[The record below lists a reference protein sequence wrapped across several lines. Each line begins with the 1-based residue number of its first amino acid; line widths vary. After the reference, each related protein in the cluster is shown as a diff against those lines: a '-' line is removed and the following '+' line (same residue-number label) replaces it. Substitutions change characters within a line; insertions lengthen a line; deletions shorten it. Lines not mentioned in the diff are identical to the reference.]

1 MKMVDQRKIGIVG
14 AGGRMGQMLVR
25 VVAETDGCVLAGASE
40 VTGSVHLG
48 ADPGV
53 LAGVGDSGI
62 TITDDTAE
70 LFASVDAVIDFTV
83 PAATAA
89 HAAMAAEAGCALIA
103 GTTGLEAEHRA
114 ALDAAA
120 SRVPVVWASNMS
132 SGVNLLFALTEQ
144 VARALDPDFDIEIVE
159 MHHKHK
165 VDAPSGTA
173 LSLGEAAARGRGV
186 DFDSEK
192 LLSREGITGER
203 QRGNIGFA
211 SLRGG
216 DVVGEHSV
224 VFAAAGERIELTH
237 RATDRGIFAR
247 GAVRAANWSGGQPPG
262 LYSMMDV
269 LGLSGA

>member
-1 MKMVDQRKIGIVG
+1 MVDRRKIGIVG

-25 VVAETDGCVLAGASE
+25 VVAETEGCVLAGASE
-40 VTGSVHLG
+40 VPGSCHLG

-53 LAGVGDSGI
+53 LAGVGDSGLA
-62 TITDDTAE
+62 ITDAAAT
-70 LFASVDAVIDFTV
+70 LFVSSDVVIDFTV
-83 PAATAA
+83 SDATAA
-89 HAAMAAEAGCALIA
+89 HAVMAAEAGCAFVA
-103 GTTGLEAEHRA
+103 GTTGLENVHRA
-114 ALDAAA
+114 ALEVAAA
-120 SRVPVVWASNMS
+120 KVPIVWASNMS

-159 MHHKHK
+159 MHHRHK

-186 DFDSEK
+186 DFDTEK
-192 LLSREGITGER
+192 VLSREGNTGER
-203 QRGNIGFA
+203 SRGNIGFA

-224 VFAAAGERIELTH
+224 VFASAGERIELTH

-247 GAVRAANWSGGQPPG
+247 GAVRAANWTNGKPPG
-262 LYSMMDV
+262 LYSMADV
-269 LGLSGA
+269 LGLSVG